1 MKRYNNYHKHTHY
14 SSIFTPD
21 SEAKIK
27 NYIDRAKELGHT
39 TYFTT
44 EHGYMGSI
52 FEAYSLCE
60 KNGLKCI
67 AAMEGYIV
75 ANPLERDD
83 ANYHIMLIP
92 TNNDSRKKLNKANSR
107 ANREGRYYKPR
118 LFLED
123 LLKFSP
129 DELYITNACVGGLL
143 KDDVSFNNIML
154 PLINHFGSHFL
165 IEVQSHNEE
174 KQKELNRKALDI
186 ANRYNLRLIHAN
198 DSHYIYPEDSK
209 YRDILLEGKGIK
221 YEEETNFILDY
232 PDYNTIVERYK
243 IQGVLNENQIKEALD
258 TTLIFDDI
266 NNLLLD
272 KEIKM
277 PNIYP
282 DLSPE
287 ERLEKLK
294 NIINENY
301 KKIRIEDNIK
311 PEENPL
317 YIKAIRE
324 EFDVIQ
330 GTMEINTMDYFL
342 LNYKLI
348 NLAIK
353 KYNGVLTTTS
363 RGSAGAFYINRLLGI
378 TQLDR
383 IRAKIPLYYERF
395 MSRSRLLENRSMPDC
410 DFNVADP
417 EPFRMAS
424 RELLGE
430 NGCHWMVAYGTMQE
444 SEAFRNLCRSKK
456 IPFEEF
462 NLVGKDLDKYRNDEK
477 WKPIIDECQRFI
489 GTIVSASS
497 HPCSNLLY
505 DKDLEEEL
513 GVIKLGDFYCCP
525 ITSSEADEWHYLK
538 NDYLTVTT
546 VDMTKKTFDLIGIP
560 RMSLIEL
567 ENALDDKVWDI
578 YSKGLT
584 CTVNQIDSSYAT
596 TYAMKYKPKSVYELA
611 MLTGAIRPNFV
622 DYRDDFV
629 ARKKYTNPVKKM
641 DDLFASTN
649 HFVLFQENLMQFFE
663 WLGISPAKSIGLIK
677 KISKKKIKKE
687 DFDNL
692 TVTLKENWIKE
703 NGSLDGFEE
712 TWEKIQ
718 SMISYGYNCV
728 SGDTVILR
736 PYNNGEYVPT
746 IKEMYLIKNDKQY
759 AKKTGHLS
767 LHSKYRNY
775 GFGNTFSIHE
785 NGNLYENKIYDIVF
799 NGIRPIYLLTLE
811 NGKTIKCTM
820 NHRFPTPSGNKMLS
834 ELKIGDILFSLGDRI
849 VPRFISNMGNGN
861 NYPKKGQQGFQI
873 KSDGRTAFKK
883 VRTQKVLAKTKCEI
897 CGCEYNVEKHFELHH
912 IDGNRHNN
920 QEDNLQ
926 WLCNSCH
933 KKISFKNKNRTKKG
947 TLPREAI
954 PTKIKSIKYIGEE
967 EVYDIQMDGYYH
979 TWVANNGIVTHNSPH
994 ALAMAYDS
1002 LYNAYLKSHYPL
1014 EYYSVALNYYNGD
1027 EERTKKLI
1035 SELPYF
1041 NISLK
1046 KPTFRYSKSTY
1057 FIDKET
1063 NTIYK
1068 GTSSIKFLNATA
1080 SNYLYSLRDNK
1091 YNDFVDLLIQI
1102 TTDKDE
1108 KGAIYINSRQIEIL
1122 IKLQFFEE
1130 FGHNGK
1136 LLDIYKA
1143 FTSFY
1148 DRKIIKKDKLYDSPI
1163 SLDIIAKNAL
1173 TETDKQY
1180 RNIDIE
1186 KILHEY
1192 EKKVPNK
1199 SLKFSEQIKFEME
1212 ILGYINTTYPNVDK
1226 DICLVKDVDTKFTPK
1241 VSIYCLR
1248 NGKEV
1253 ECKVNKALFKEKPL
1267 KKNDIIK
1274 TKGFEK
1280 KPKWIMT
1287 NGEFK
1292 KSPTEK
1298 EWHLINYEIVNEE
1311 ELC

>member
-27 NYIDRAKELGHT
+27 DYINRAKELGHT

-52 FEAYSLCE
+52 FEAYSLCKE
-60 KNGLKCI
+60 NGLKCI

-75 ANPLERDD
+75 VDPLEKDD
-83 ANYHIMLIP
+83 SNYHIMLIP
-92 TNNDSRKKLNKANSR
+92 TNNNSRKKLNKANSR
-107 ANREGRYYKPR
+107 ANKEGRYYKPR

-123 LLKFSP
+123 LLEFNPS
-129 DELYITNACVGGLL
+129 ELYITNACVGGLL
-143 KDDVSFNNIML
+143 KDDISFNNIML
-154 PLINHFGSHFL
+154 PLINHFGNHFL
-165 IEVQSHNEE
+165 IEVQSHNDER
-174 KQKELNRKALDI
+174 QKELNKKALDI
-186 ANRYNLRLIHAN
+186 ANKYNLRLIHAN

-266 NNLLLD
+266 DNLLLD

-282 DLSPE
+282 NLSPK
-287 ERLEKLK
+287 ERLEKLQ

-301 KKIRIEDNIK
+301 KKIRIEDKIT
-311 PEENPL
+311 PEENSL

-348 NLAIK
+348 NLAIN
-353 KYNGVLTTTS
+353 KYGGVLTTTS

-383 IRAKIPLYYERF
+383 VRAKIPLYYERF

-417 EPFRMAS
+417 EPFRKAS

-430 NGCHWMVAYGTMQE
+430 NGCHWMMAYGTMQE
-444 SEAFRNLCRSKK
+444 SEAFRNLCRSRK

-462 NLVGKDLDKYRNDEK
+462 NLIGKDLDKYRNDEK
-477 WKPIIDECQRFI
+477 WGPIINECQRFI
-489 GTIVSASS
+489 GTIISASA

-513 GVIKLGDFYCCP
+513 GIIKLGDFYCCP

-584 CTVNQIDSSYAT
+584 CTVNQMDSNYAT
-596 TYAMKYKPKSVYELA
+596 SYAMKYKPKSVYELA
-611 MLTGAIRPNFV
+611 MLTGAIRPNFA
-622 DYRDDFV
+622 DYREDFV
-629 ARKKYTNPVKKM
+629 ERRKYSNPVKKM

-663 WLGISPAKSIGLIK
+663 WLGISPSKSIGLIK

-718 SMISYGYNCV
+718 SMISYGYN
-728 SGDTVILR
+728 
-736 PYNNGEYVPT
+736 
-746 IKEMYLIKNDKQY
+746 
-759 AKKTGHLS
+759 
-767 LHSKYRNY
+767 
-775 GFGNTFSIHE
+775 
-785 NGNLYENKIYDIVF
+785 
-799 NGIRPIYLLTLE
+799 
-811 NGKTIKCTM
+811 
-820 NHRFPTPSGNKMLS
+820 
-834 ELKIGDILFSLGDRI
+834 
-849 VPRFISNMGNGN
+849 
-861 NYPKKGQQGFQI
+861 
-873 KSDGRTAFKK
+873 
-883 VRTQKVLAKTKCEI
+883 
-897 CGCEYNVEKHFELHH
+897 
-912 IDGNRHNN
+912 
-920 QEDNLQ
+920 
-926 WLCNSCH
+926 
-933 KKISFKNKNRTKKG
+933 
-947 TLPREAI
+947 
-954 PTKIKSIKYIGEE
+954 
-967 EVYDIQMDGYYH
+967 
-979 TWVANNGIVTHNSPH
+979 SPH

-1014 EYYSVALNYYNGD
+1014 EYYSVALNYYNND
-1027 EERTKKLI
+1027 EERTKKLS
-1035 SELPYF
+1035 SELSYF

-1057 FIDKET
+1057 FMDKET
-1063 NTIYK
+1063 NAIYK

-1102 TTDKDE
+1102 TNDKDDE
-1108 KGAIYINSRQIEIL
+1108 GRAYINSRQLEIL

-1136 LLDIYKA
+1136 LLDVYKA
-1143 FTSFY
+1143 FTSLY
-1148 DRKIIKKDKLYDSPI
+1148 GRKVIQKDKISELPV
-1163 SLDIIAKNAL
+1163 SLDIVAENAL

-1180 RNIDIE
+1180 RDVNIE

-1192 EKKVPNK
+1192 EKSAPNNNLKV
-1199 SLKFSEQIKFEME
+1199 SEQIKFEME
-1212 ILGYINTTYPNVDK
+1212 ILGYINTTYPEVERS
-1226 DICLVKDVDTKFTPK
+1226 ICLVKDIDTKFTPK
-1241 VSIYCLR
+1241 ATIYCLK
-1248 NGKEV
+1248 NGKEI
-1253 ECKVNKALFKEKPL
+1253 ECKINKKTFKAKPF
-1267 KKNDIIK
+1267 KKNSLIK
-1274 TKGFEK
+1274 ANKFEK
-1280 KPKWIMT
+1280 KPKWIKVEE
-1287 NGEFK
+1287 GFE
-1292 KSPTEK
+1292 KSTTET
-1298 EWHLINYEIVNEE
+1298 EWHLVNYQIMNEE